1 MAQHLG
7 DADRLSQP
15 CVCAGGSSRY
25 LALQPDGP
33 GRTRIRYGAALA
45 PEVLA
50 AQADPQS
57 YIAGTKAFL
66 DAVQLE
72 DKQVVGEFLPAQ
84 RPALRMLS
92 WLERKIMNSQYLA
105 RRLSLTGAAKELGA

>member
-1 MAQHLG
+1 MCWRQIIPVSGAATQR
-7 DADRLSQP
+7 AR
-15 CVCAGGSSRY
+15 
-25 LALQPDGP
+25 
-33 GRTRIRYGAALA
+33 RTRIRYGAALA

-72 DKQVVGEFLPAQ
+72 DKQVVEGIFAGKG
-84 RPALRMLS
+84 PALPGSAQLA
-92 WLERKIMNSQYLA
+92 ERENHEFTQYLA
-105 RRLSLTGAAKELGA
+105 RRLCD

>member
-1 MAQHLG
+1 MPTVFPSHMYVLADHLW
-7 DADRLSQP
+7 
-15 CVCAGGSSRY
+15 Y

-50 AQADPQS
+50 AQANPQS
-57 YIAGTKAFL
+57 YIAETKAFL

-72 DKQVVGEFLPAQ
+72 DKQVVEGIFAGAKARSPG
-84 RPALRMLS
+84 PLS
-92 WLERKIMNSQYLA
+92 WLERKIMNSPNISPVVYVTD
-105 RRLSLTGAAKELGA
+105 RL